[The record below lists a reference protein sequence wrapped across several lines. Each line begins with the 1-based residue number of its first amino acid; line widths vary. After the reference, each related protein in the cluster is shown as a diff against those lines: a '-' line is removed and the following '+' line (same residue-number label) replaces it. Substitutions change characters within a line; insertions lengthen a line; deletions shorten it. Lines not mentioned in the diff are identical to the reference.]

1 MAQVHRDAW
10 PSYARSANRE
20 IPSACSPSLAS
31 DRIDHQPRA
40 QQTPRIR
47 EGIVTTAALAGFE
60 NLEQPLDA
68 IDVSDPAIYQ
78 QDTWHPVFARLRR
91 VAPVHY
97 CAESRYGPYWS
108 VTRYNDIMTVELDHA
123 TYSSQLGGIQV
134 EDQPA
139 DMKRG
144 SFIRMD
150 PPRHTAQR
158 KTVAPVAAPTNLA
171 SYEATIRERTRAVLD
186 GLPRNETFDWVDAVS
201 IELTTMML
209 ATLFDFPWEER
220 RKLTYWSDVAIC
232 NVNSLEAPVH
242 SEEERF
248 AELLRMAD
256 VFKGLWK
263 ERAKGPPKLDLI
275 SMMAHSEHT
284 RDMPELEF
292 VGNLALLIVGG
303 NDTTRN
309 SMSGGL
315 LALSENPDELAKLKA
330 NPALVPSLVAE
341 TIRYQTPV
349 IHMRRTA
356 TRDTELA
363 GQHIRQGDKVVMWYV
378 SGNRDESAIDNPDA
392 FIVDRPRP
400 RQHLSYG
407 AGIHRCVGDRLA
419 DLQLQILWEE
429 ILARNLDIA
438 VMGPPKRLYSNFIRG
453 IRELPVRIR
462 AH

>member
-1 MAQVHRDAW
+1 MC
-10 PSYARSANRE
+10 ARADE
-20 IPSACSPSLAS
+20 
-31 DRIDHQPRA
+31 
-40 QQTPRIR
+40 
-47 EGIVTTAALAGFE
+47 EIVTAVAIAGRE
-60 NLEQPLDA
+60 VVARPIGS
-68 IDVSDPAIYQ
+68 IDVSDPAIYE
-78 QDTWHPVFARLRR
+78 QDSWQPLFARLRR
-91 VAPVHY
+91 EAPVHY
-97 CAESRYGPYWS
+97 CAEGRYGPYWS
-108 VTRYNDIMTVELDHA
+108 VTRYDDIMTVELDHA

-158 KTVAPVAAPTNLA
+158 KTVAPVAAPNNLA
-171 SYEATIRERTRAVLD
+171 SYEVTIRERTRAVLD
-186 GLPRNETFDWVDAVS
+186 ALPRNETFNWADKVS
-201 IELTTMML
+201 IELATMML

-220 RKLTYWSDVAIC
+220 RKLTFWSDVAIC
-232 NVNSLEAPVH
+232 NVNSPDAPVH

-263 ERAKGPPKLDLI
+263 ERAKAPPRLDLI
-275 SMMAHSEHT
+275 SMMAHSPGT
-284 RDMPELEF
+284 RDMPEMEF

-315 LALSENPDELAKLKA
+315 LALSENPCELAKLEA

-356 TRDTELA
+356 TCDTELA
-363 GQHIRQGDKVVMWYV
+363 GQRIRQGDKVVMWYV
-378 SGNRDESAIDNPDA
+378 SGNRDESVIENPDG
-392 FIVDRPRP
+392 FVVDRTKP

-419 DLQLQILWEE
+419 DLQLRILWEE
-429 ILARNLDIA
+429 ILARNLDIE

-453 IRELPVRIR
+453 IKELPARIR
-462 AH
+462 A

>member
-1 MAQVHRDAW
+1 MV
-10 PSYARSANRE
+10 
-20 IPSACSPSLAS
+20 
-31 DRIDHQPRA
+31 
-40 QQTPRIR
+40 
-47 EGIVTTAALAGFE
+47 TAAPAPCEPLM
-60 NLEQPLDA
+60 QPLGS
-68 IDVSDPAIYQ
+68 IDVSDPAIYE
-78 QDTWHPVFARLRR
+78 QDTWQPLFARLRR
-91 VAPVHY
+91 EAPIHY

-123 TYSSQLGGIQV
+123 SYSSQLGGIQV

-150 PPRHTAQR
+150 PPRHTVQR
-158 KTVAPVAAPTNLA
+158 KTVAPVAAPNNLA
-171 SYEATIRERTRAVLD
+171 SYEAKIRERTRVVLD
-186 GLPRNETFDWVDAVS
+186 ALPRNETFDWVDEVS

-209 ATLFDFPWEER
+209 ATLFDFPWEDR
-220 RKLTYWSDVAIC
+220 RKLTFWSDVAIC
-232 NVNSLEAPVH
+232 NVDALDAPVH
-242 SEEERF
+242 TEEERF
-248 AELLRMAD
+248 AELLRMAE

-263 ERAKGPPKLDLI
+263 ERVKAPPRLDLI
-275 SMMAHSEHT
+275 SMMAHGPGT
-284 RDMPELEF
+284 RDMPEMEF

-315 LALSENPDELAKLKA
+315 LALSQNPGELAKLKG

-356 TRDTELA
+356 TRDIELA
-363 GQHIRQGDKVVMWYV
+363 GQPIRRGDKVVMWYV
-378 SGNRDESAIDNPDA
+378 SGNRDESVIESPDA
-392 FIVDRPRP
+392 FVIDRMKP

-419 DLQLQILWEE
+419 DLQLRILWEE
-429 ILARNLDIA
+429 ILARNLDIV

-453 IRELPVRIR
+453 IRELPVRINSG
-462 AH
+462 